1 MPLRKT
7 KHKADEVTRIAYRFL
22 ALPDD
27 EQKIMFSKTFG
38 CVRYLYNRM
47 LDDKSKAYKNFG
59 EKLNLTPAWYKH
71 LSCCRWLSEVD
82 SLALANVQLNLN
94 SAFTNFF
101 EGRADYPKFKKKSD
115 HHDSY
120 TTNRVGKN
128 IKFRISEKC
137 MYLSLP
143 KIPGE
148 VKVRNHRPIRQGGTL
163 KSVTVSRVMW
173 NST

>member
-1 MPLRKT
+1 MPVRKT
-7 KHKADEVTRIAYRFL
+7 KHKSDEVTRIAYRFL
-22 ALPDD
+22 ALPDE

-94 SAFTNFF
+94 SAFTNFYG
-101 EGRADYPKFKKKSD
+101 GRADYPKFKKKND
-115 HHDSY
+115 HHDS
-120 TTNRVGKN
+120 
-128 IKFRISEKC
+128 
-137 MYLSLP
+137 
-143 KIPGE
+143 
-148 VKVRNHRPIRQGGTL
+148 
-163 KSVTVSRVMW
+163 
-173 NST
+173 